1 MNMMRAALLTLATM
15 SVLTAPLLT
24 LLVQPAPVH
33 AQEITAEGSAAILNN
48 NMAGARKQALRN
60 AQRNAVEQGVGVLL
74 DSRSISQNFEIIQD
88 KILSSSQGFV
98 SRYKI
103 LAEGKTSD
111 LQSYRVKIRATVSRN
126 LLKDRLAALR
136 LLHKAMGQKR
146 VMVIYHS
153 ENPHALKRTHGAS
166 RSALQTIRDELNRSG
181 FRMFNEGATNKV
193 YQQIARATGS
203 GGEVDDLIAMAL
215 DQHADLLVRFENVA
229 GKRGSKGAMFSA
241 AYSTI
246 RISVHETTTGRQVA
260 DSIAE
265 GKQLLRAKAGPY
277 DWEKGLAD
285 ASVKASLEGIKETIG
300 KIAGYYRT
308 IGDEGL
314 NYLVVF
320 QGYDDDQ
327 KDLIL
332 DYLENTPGF
341 SNLSELKN
349 TRDYMEVELFT
360 SQNASR
366 LRRMIRS
373 GLKKKGI
380 GLQTQSTARN
390 RLVFSNPNK

>member
-1 MNMMRAALLTLATM
+1 MNMMRAAILTLAILAGL
-15 SVLTAPLLT
+15 SAPLLI
-24 LLVQPAPVH
+24 QPSPGH
-33 AQEITAEGSAAILNN
+33 AQEITAEGQAAILNN

-74 DSRSISQNFEIIQD
+74 DSKSISQNFEIISD

-98 SRYKI
+98 SKYKI
-103 LAEGKTSD
+103 ISEGKTSD
-111 LQSYRVKIRATVSRN
+111 LQSYRVKIKATVSKS

-153 ENPHALKRTHGAS
+153 ENPNALKRTHGAS
-166 RSALQTIRDELNRSG
+166 RSSLQTIRDELNRSG
-181 FRMFNEGATNKV
+181 FRIFNENATNKV
-193 YQQIARATGS
+193 YKQIARALGN
-203 GGEVDDLIAMAL
+203 GGEVDDLIALAL
-215 DQHADLLVRFENVA
+215 EQKADLLVRFENVA

-241 AYSTI
+241 AFSTI

-285 ASVKASLEGIKETIG
+285 ASVKASREAIKETIG

-314 NYLVVF
+314 NYMVIF

-360 SQNASR
+360 SQSASR

-373 GLKKKGI
+373 GLKEKGI
-380 GLQTQSTARN
+380 QLQTQSTARN
-390 RLVFSNPNK
+390 RLVFSNPAKK